1 MAREFLPKIHAAA
14 RTRTWD
20 NHVNSVALYQLSY
33 GGSLPGSRIGKIGV
47 SFRACIDTLSRT
59 CEQRVCMSGE
69 DELEDDEFDRVA
81 RRVLERVTPDDA
93 ERAAMEAAVERLVER
108 TTEALAERLVDAD
121 IVQVGSTA
129 RGTWLAGDRDI
140 DLFVCFSPSL
150 ERAEL
155 RRHGLDIGHE
165 VLPEGREEY
174 AEHPYVVGE
183 IEGFDVD
190 LVPCYAVDEA
200 TEIQSAV
207 DRTPFHTRYLRERI
221 TPDLA
226 ADIRVCKQ
234 FLTGIGVYGSDLRT
248 KGFSGYLTELL
259 VVEYGGFRPLLEA
272 AADWSPPV
280 TLDPEDH
287 AAASFRDPL
296 VVIDPTDPERN
307 VAAVLSTENVAR
319 FQHFARDLLDDPR
332 EEVFFPEYGNA
343 VSAADVRTAF
353 DARGTT
359 PFAISF
365 ERPDIVDDQLWPQ
378 LDRSREGV
386 ADELVRRGF
395 DIFRT
400 AAFANEERVVLLF
413 ELAVAERPRVERH
426 TGPPVQV
433 RAHAERF
440 YDAYEDSDAYGPF
453 IEDDRYVVERTRE
466 FVSAEEFLSSD
477 ALLDVALGTQVE
489 SALRE
494 AYELLAGDELGALAT
509 EFGVE
514 LAQYLSPDARGW

>member
-1 MAREFLPKIHAAA
+1 M
-14 RTRTWD
+14 TD
-20 NHVNSVALYQLSY
+20 
-33 GGSLPGSRIGKIGV
+33 
-47 SFRACIDTLSRT
+47 
-59 CEQRVCMSGE
+59 E
-69 DELEDDEFDRVA
+69 DGLEDDEFDAVA
-81 RRVLERVTPDDA
+81 RRVHERVTPDDA
-93 ERAAMEAAVERLVER
+93 ERNAMKAAAETLVER
-108 TTEALAERLVDAD
+108 TTAALEARSVDAD
-121 IVQVGSTA
+121 VIQVGSTA
-129 RGTWLAGDRDI
+129 RGTWLSGNRDI
-140 DLFVCFSPSL
+140 DLFVCFPPSL
-150 ERAEL
+150 ERTEL
-155 RRHGLDIGHE
+155 RRLGLDIGHE
-165 VLPEGREEY
+165 VLPEGREDY

-190 LVPCYAVDEA
+190 LVPCYAVEAA

-259 VVEYGGFRPLLEA
+259 VVEYGGFRPLIEA
-272 AADWSPPV
+272 AADWKIPV
-280 TLDPEDH
+280 TIDPEDH

-307 VAAVLSTENVAR
+307 VAAVLSTENVTR
-319 FQHFARDLLDDPR
+319 FQHFARELLEEPR
-332 EEVFFPEYGNA
+332 EEVFFPESVDPLA
-343 VSAADVRTAF
+343 RADVREEF
-353 DARGTT
+353 EARGTT
-359 PFAISF
+359 PLAIRF

-378 LDRSREGV
+378 LDRSREGI

-400 AAFANEERVVLLF
+400 AAFASDEWVVLLF
-413 ELAVAERPRVERH
+413 ELAVAKRPRVERH

-453 IEDDRYVVERTRE
+453 IEDDRYVVERERE
-466 FVSAEEFLSSD
+466 FDSAEAFLTSD
-477 ALLDVALGTQVE
+477 ALFDVALGTNVQSVLE
-489 SALRE
+489 DG
-494 AYELLAGDELGALAT
+494 YELFTAEEVATLADS
-509 EFGVE
+509 FGRE
-514 LAQYLSPDARGW
+514 LARYLSPTVRGW